1 MEYIVHKEGAEG
13 SLQLTRNGLVKTP
26 VFDRPEWAG
35 QVSTA
40 MLAERNHFYQTRL
53 GAELASPLIETNI
66 INFDDLHW
74 VAMDDDQNEVEIEA
88 SADYRNAVLAAAL
101 GVNLE
106 TGDISGAVTEHYID
120 RDNKGYTLEQLAQK
134 ADSDVVFG
142 KQAEAQQG

>member
-35 QVSTA
+35 PVAVA
-40 MLAERNHFYQTRL
+40 MLAERNHYYQTRL
-53 GAELASPLIETNI
+53 GAELAAPLIETNI
-66 INFDDLHW
+66 INYDDLHW
-74 VAMDDDQNEVEIEA
+74 VALDEDQNEVEIEA
-88 SADYRNAVLAAAL
+88 SADYRNTVIAVAL

-120 RDNKGYTLEQLAQK
+120 RDNKGYTLDQLAQK
-134 ADSDVVFG
+134 ADSDAVFG